1 VLKAAKPALIFSERF
16 EMHKTDKTL
25 RKNKE
30 FGFVFRRGKKQVG
43 RLMVIYAVKN
53 RLGRNRYGIIAS
65 KKVGNAVKRNRA
77 RRRLKDF
84 IRKTE
89 ANLKNG
95 FDIVLIARASIN
107 EASFQV
113 IVDEGEQ
120 LLKRVGL

>member
-1 VLKAAKPALIFSERF
+1 
-16 EMHKTDKTL
+16 MHKTDKTL